1 MGAIHAAGGM
11 TLAQDSESCVVNSMP
26 RSAIERG
33 FVDRV
38 VQLSALASHIQ
49 SMCVAEKLQQDFAS
63 ASSPAE
69 PAGVERGSRRRL

>member
-1 MGAIHAAGGM
+1 
-11 TLAQDSESCVVNSMP
+11 MP